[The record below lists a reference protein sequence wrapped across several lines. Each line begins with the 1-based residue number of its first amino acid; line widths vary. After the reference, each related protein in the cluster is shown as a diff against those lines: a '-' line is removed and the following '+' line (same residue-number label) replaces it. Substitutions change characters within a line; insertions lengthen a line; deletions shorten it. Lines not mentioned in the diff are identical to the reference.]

1 MIGPPDVRQTLQ
13 TRRSVAT
20 PPSFASPLAGLTVDT
35 MKSSPRPVKSSPRPV
50 KSSSRPVKS
59 SPRPTRTG
67 MASRD
72 SHVFA
77 EVSLLPCWA
86 AEHVRTKRIEEISK

>member
-35 MKSSPRPVKSSPRPV
+35 MKSSPRPV